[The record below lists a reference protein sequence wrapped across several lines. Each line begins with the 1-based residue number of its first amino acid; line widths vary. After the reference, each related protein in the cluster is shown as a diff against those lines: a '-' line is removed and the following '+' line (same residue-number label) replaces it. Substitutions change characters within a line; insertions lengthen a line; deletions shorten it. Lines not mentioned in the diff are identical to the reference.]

1 MKWIRKPA
9 LEPLAVSM
17 SGVKLGDRLLV
28 IGCSDPMLIVALAS
42 KAGLT
47 GRACAVDES
56 AARAAEAGRIAEKEG
71 ALIETAAAPG
81 WQLSYDEST
90 FDIVVVR
97 SMLSGTSD
105 DSRSPAAR
113 EAIRVLRPGGRCV
126 AIEGRT
132 RRGLSSLMGGG
143 QAATTDADEVRGAL
157 VAAGFVAVRTLAERD
172 GMLFVEGVRK
182 NR

>member
-1 MKWIRKPA
+1 MKWIRKPS

-28 IGCSDPMLIVALAS
+28 VGCSDPMLIAALAS

-56 AARAAEAGRIAEKEG
+56 ASLAADAGRIAEREG
-71 ALIETAAAPG
+71 ALTETAAVPG
-81 WQLSYDEST
+81 WQLSYDTST
-90 FDIVVVR
+90 FDVAVVR
-97 SMLSGTSD
+97 SMLSGTSS
-105 DSRSPAAR
+105 DSRSPAVR
-113 EAIRVLRPGGRCV
+113 EALRVLRPGGRCV

-132 RRGLSSLMGGG
+132 RRGLSSLMGG
-143 QAATTDADEVRGAL
+143 QAGTPNADEVRGAL
-157 VAAGFVAVRTLAERD
+157 VSAGFVAVRTLAERD
-172 GMLFVEGVRK
+172 GMLFVEGVKK